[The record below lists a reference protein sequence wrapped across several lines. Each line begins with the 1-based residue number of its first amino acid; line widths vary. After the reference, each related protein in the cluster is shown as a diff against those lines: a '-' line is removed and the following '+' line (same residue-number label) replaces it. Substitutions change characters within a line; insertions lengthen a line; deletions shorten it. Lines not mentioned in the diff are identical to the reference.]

1 MGHKLEITFE
11 GNYVQ
16 IISEGEKSFETSL
29 ELWPRAIKV
38 CKENN
43 CFKVLGIATS
53 VKAPSITDSYKHGE
67 LFHNFKIDF
76 RFKIAWVEL
85 NPDEVENIKFL
96 EDVLKNRGMN
106 VKLFKDVKSA
116 KTWLLK
122 E

>member
-1 MGHKLEITFE
+1 MKRTTALK
-11 GNYVQ
+11 Y
-16 IISEGEKSFETSL
+16 
-29 ELWPRAIKV
+29 
-38 CKENN
+38 
-43 CFKVLGIATS
+43 LGIATS
-53 VKAPSITDSYKHGE
+53 IKAPSITDSYKHGE

-85 NPDEVENIKFL
+85 NPEEVENIKFL

-116 KTWLLK
+116 KAWLLK